1 MAAITDVLNRLFN
14 QKMIIKKMPSGRLR
28 TIDYNKLQSIGNDV
42 TGNFRGVRSSL
53 YNKTYY
59 GSGYSSPTDIAQ
71 IDAARNNMYI
81 DYESM
86 DSDAILSAALDIY
99 ADECTV
105 RNEAGRLLTI
115 KSDDETKK
123 AILHNLYH
131 EILNIEFNL
140 WHWVRTLTK
149 FGDLFLYLPTAP
161 TVGVLDAIPI
171 HPSLL
176 KRNDYGGPNQDQTQ
190 FIYEG
195 DTVVNFGKNI
205 FEFHEIAH
213 FRVLTDTMYLPYGK
227 SMLEGARK
235 IWKQLTM
242 MEDAMLI
249 HRIMRAPER
258 RVFKLDVG
266 NLPDNAI
273 DQHIDAVASQMKK
286 IPYIDPQT
294 GDYNLRFNLM
304 NMLEDFF
311 LPTRGGDS
319 STEITTLEGLGNEGN
334 LEDIEYLRT
343 KMMAFLKIPK
353 AYLGYDEGV
362 EGKGTLAAE
371 DIKFARFIERIQRI
385 VVSELE
391 KIGHIHLYM
400 QGYRDEELINFSLQ
414 LSTPSLIYERQKI
427 DLWNEKTNLAGNLKE
442 QGLFSDPWIYE
453 NIYGLT
459 PDEWKNERDRVIEDK
474 KRAFRL
480 EQISSEGND
489 PKVTK
494 KSFGTPH
501 DIVSMQMAARIGKFA
516 DAPSQDVKHLWVP
529 DGREDN
535 PGRPEKAG
543 SWESESDPSV
553 GRDPTGRLAMQTPLN
568 ANTDFNTL
576 LKSMEGQ
583 IIKLHESTNGSD
595 NKDNNLDTDEESLKE
610 QDV

>member
-1 MAAITDVLNRLFN
+1 MAAITDVLNRIFN
-14 QKMIIKKMPSGRLR
+14 QKVIVKRMPGNRLK
-28 TIDYNKLQSIGNDV
+28 TIDYDKLQSIGNAV
-42 TGNFRGVRSSL
+42 TGQFNSVRSTLHNQS
-53 YNKTYY
+53 YK
-59 GSGYSSPTDIAQ
+59 GSGYSSPSEMAQ
-71 IDAARNNMYI
+71 IDAARTNMYI

-105 RNEAGRLLTI
+105 KNEHGRVLTI
-115 KSDDETKK
+115 TSDDPKKK

-131 EILNIEFNL
+131 DILNIEFNL
-140 WHWVRTLTK
+140 WHWVRTLCK

-161 TVGVLDAIPI
+161 SIGVVDAIPI

-176 KRNDYGGPNQDQTQ
+176 KRDDYGGPNGDQTQ
-190 FIYEG
+190 YIYEG
-195 DTVVNFGKNI
+195 DTVQNFGKNV
-205 FEFHEIAH
+205 FDFHEIAH

-258 RVFKLDVG
+258 RIFKLDVG

-273 DQHIDAVASQMKK
+273 DQHIEAVANQMKK
-286 IPYIDPQT
+286 VPFIDPQT

-311 LPTRGGDS
+311 LPTRGGES
-319 STEITTLEGLGNEGN
+319 ATEISTLEGMGNAGS
-334 LEDIEYLRT
+334 LEDIEYLRV
-343 KMMAFLKIPK
+343 KMMAFLKIPN

-371 DIKFARFIERIQRI
+371 DVKFARFIERIQKI

-400 QGYRDEELINFSLQ
+400 QGYRGEELIDFKLE
-414 LSTPSLIYERQKI
+414 LSTPSLIYERQKV
-427 DLWNEKTNLAGNLKE
+427 DLMNEKATLVGNIKE
-442 QGLFSDPWIYE
+442 QGLHSEQWIYQ
-453 NIYGLT
+453 NIYGMNET
-459 PDEWKNERDRVIEDK
+459 EWKAERDLVIQDK
-474 KRAFRL
+474 MRAFRL
-480 EQISSEGND
+480 EQIASEGND
-489 PKVTK
+489 PKTTG

-501 DIVSMQMAARIGKFA
+501 DIVSMQMAGKSGKFA
-516 DAPSQDVKHLWVP
+516 DTPSQDVKRAYKP
-529 DGREDN
+529 DKREGN
-535 PGRPEKAG
+535 PGRPPKPG
-543 SWESESDPSV
+543 SWEREKDPSL
-553 GRDPTGRLAMQTPLN
+553 GRDPTGRLAMQTPLT
-568 ANTDFNTL
+568 AGKDWGTL
-576 LKSMEGQ
+576 IKSMERK
-583 IIKLHESTNGSD
+583 IINLHESQAEEPESINNDKLSD
-595 NKDNNLDTDEESLKE
+595 DITLNKT
-610 QDV
+610 V